1 MPEKGILIS
10 EYPFYSSD
18 ESFPTLLSRGIKPRP
33 VESQT
38 VNAVPENEI
47 LKTLAFIRE
56 WVE

>member
-18 ESFPTLLSRGIKPRP
+18 ESFPILLACGIEPKPVGSR
-33 VESQT
+33 T
-38 VNAVPENEI
+38 VNAVPANEM